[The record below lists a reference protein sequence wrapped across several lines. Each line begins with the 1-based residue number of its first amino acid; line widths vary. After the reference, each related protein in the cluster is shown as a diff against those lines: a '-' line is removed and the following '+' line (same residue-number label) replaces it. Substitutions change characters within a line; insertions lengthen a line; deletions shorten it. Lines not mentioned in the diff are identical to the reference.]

1 MNKRKRKITRRLSAI
16 FREAAQRI
24 VVPPFACVEA
34 GKTAYFACYAI
45 SFTLSKHPGL
55 SYVYAEAKV
64 LKYYEAV
71 MIGHD
76 DLMLSGWFGS
86 PVSILNQETRV
97 MSLLLAAEFY
107 GDKKITITIE

>member
-16 FREAAQRI
+16 FSEAAQRI
-24 VVPPFACVEA
+24 VVPPFAHVEA

-45 SFTLSKHPGL
+45 SFTIYKHFGL
-55 SYVYAEAKV
+55 SYLRAEDKV

-76 DLMLSGWFGS
+76 DHMSSGWFGT
-86 PVSILNQETRV
+86 PISILNQEARI